1 MIDTLG
7 FIILQAP
14 VIPLPTVTE
23 LEMTGII
30 GQFMAWAPIEFMA
43 TALPSITVLGVILRW
58 LIRALM

>member
-43 TALPSITVLGVILRW
+43 TALPSAKGHLRF
-58 LIRALM
+58 